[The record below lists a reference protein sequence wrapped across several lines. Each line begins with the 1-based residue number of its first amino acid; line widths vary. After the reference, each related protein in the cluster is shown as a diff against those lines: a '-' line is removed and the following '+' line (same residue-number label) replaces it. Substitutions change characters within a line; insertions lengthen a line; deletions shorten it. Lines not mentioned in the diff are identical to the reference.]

1 MKIKNFTPHD
11 VNYFAPCGEQVTFT
25 SSGVARV
32 SAITESAGSYGL
44 DGHVT
49 ETGQTIVRLI
59 FQSFGEV
66 EGLPDEES
74 GVRYIVSRLVKSALP
89 ERGDLIVPAD
99 LIRDASGQIIG
110 CRAFEV

>member
-1 MKIKNFTPHD
+1 MKIKNFTPHE
-11 VNYFAPCGEQVTFT
+11 VNYVAPCGEQVTFC
-25 SSGVARV
+25 SDGVARV
-32 SAITESAGSYGL
+32 SASSQSAGSYGL
-44 DGHVT
+44 DGHVS

-59 FQSFGEV
+59 SQSFGTV

-89 ERGDLIVPAD
+89 ERSDLIVPAD
-99 LIRDASGQIIG
+99 LIRDESGQITG

>member
-1 MKIKNFTPHD
+1 MKIKNFTPHE
-11 VNYFAPCGEQVTFT
+11 VNYFAPCGEQVTFS

-32 SAITESAGSYGL
+32 SAIAESAGFYGL
-44 DGHVT
+44 DGHVF
-49 ETGQTIVRLI
+49 ETGQTIINLI
-59 FQSFGEV
+59 SQSFGEV

-74 GVRYIVSRLVKSALP
+74 GVRFIVSRLVKSALP
-89 ERGDLIVPAD
+89 ERRDLIVPAD

>member
-11 VNYFAPCGEQVTFT
+11 VNYVAPCGEQVTFR

-32 SAITESAGSYGL
+32 SAISQSAGSYGL
-44 DGHVT
+44 DGHVS
-49 ETGQTIVRLI
+49 ETGQTVVRLI
-59 FQSFGEV
+59 SQSFGEV

-89 ERGDLIVPAD
+89 EREDLIVPAD

>member
-1 MKIKNFTPHD
+1 MEIKNFTPHAI
-11 VNYFAPCGEQVTFT
+11 NYIAPCGEQVTFS

-32 SAITESAGSYGL
+32 SAISESAGSYGL
-44 DGHVT
+44 DGHVS

-59 FQSFGEV
+59 SQSFGKV

-89 ERGDLIVPAD
+89 EREDLIVPAD
-99 LIRDASGQIIG
+99 LIRDASGQITG